1 MRLTSTTTETVR
13 LATDTGQ
20 NGMAALGLVVLG
32 LLVLITLCAYLFPTF
47 VARRGF
53 AAPTLP
59 GTLRDLAVV
68 CVTVALALYVY
79 GLMCFIRLEN
89 ESYTCVTERYGNS
102 SGNAGAHVER
112 MRDSLFPVS
121 STCHWSDGY
130 THDFVP
136 AFVNP
141 AISVLL
147 FLAVIAAGVA
157 LGHAGAARD
166 LARRS

>member
-1 MRLTSTTTETVR
+1 MRLTSTAPETVR

-20 NGMAALGLVVLG
+20 NGVAVLGIIVLG

-47 VARRGF
+47 IARRGF

-59 GTLRDLAVV
+59 GTLRDVAVV
-68 CVTVALALYVY
+68 CVTVALALHVY
-79 GLMCFIRLEN
+79 GLMCCIRLEN
-89 ESYTCVTERYGNS
+89 ESYTCATERYGNS
-102 SGNAGAHVER
+102 SGIARANLER
-112 MRDSLFPVS
+112 MQDSLFPAS
-121 STCHWSDGY
+121 STCNWSDGY

-141 AISVLL
+141 AIAVLL

-157 LGHAGAARD
+157 IGHAGAARD
-166 LARRS
+166 LARRG

>member
-1 MRLTSTTTETVR
+1 MRLTSTAPETVL

-20 NGMAALGLVVLG
+20 NGVAVLGIIVLG
-32 LLVLITLCAYLFPTF
+32 LLVLIMLCAYLFPTF
-47 VARRGF
+47 IARRGF

-59 GTLRDLAVV
+59 GTLRDMAVV
-68 CVTVALALYVY
+68 CVTVALSLYVY
-79 GLMCFIRLEN
+79 GLMCYIRLEN

-102 SGNAGAHVER
+102 SGNAGARLER
-112 MRDSLFPVS
+112 MQDSLFPVS
-121 STCHWSDGY
+121 SACHWSDGY

-141 AISVLL
+141 AITVLL
-147 FLAVIAAGVA
+147 SLAVIAAGVA
-157 LGHAGAARD
+157 LGRAGAVRD